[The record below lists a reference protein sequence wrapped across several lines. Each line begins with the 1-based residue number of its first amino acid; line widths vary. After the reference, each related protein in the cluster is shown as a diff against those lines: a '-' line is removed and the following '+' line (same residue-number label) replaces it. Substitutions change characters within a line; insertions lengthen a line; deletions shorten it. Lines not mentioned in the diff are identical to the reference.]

1 MEMKM
6 RKRLFTHIFILTLVL
21 AVDGFAGEK
30 YEDTFSQRRMDEVVV
45 SATKTEES
53 IKDIPNAVIVKDS
66 IDIEDTD
73 AKTVGR
79 LLNNEQGIDLR
90 ARGDY
95 GGATEELHI
104 RGMSADGT
112 QVLVN
117 GVVVN
122 SPSLGS
128 ANVNGIPMNNIERV
142 EVVKGAGTLLY
153 GTSAM
158 GGIVSIITKRP
169 ERGVTNLKAQAGYG
183 TNSTFELKAEQGMF
197 VTDDLG
203 YYITAEMLGTD
214 GFRSNSDLDHR
225 DASLN
230 IVFEKDDLLDITLYG
245 DYVDREFGRPGVKP
259 PAGTTDFFVDSTRLY
274 DSDSA
279 NLLNRGGDENLS
291 LVLNANIKPTDEVA
305 VNLKAGY
312 LNMENYN
319 YNRYYDAYSVPP
331 GIPGSKTW
339 VTNKVTDLEAN
350 ANVELFNGLEF
361 LFGAEYKKY
370 DWENTNINL
379 DGTGADLPDPT
390 GAAQDLDT
398 TGYYVEG
405 QYRPCDYFKMIAGV
419 RLTDHSEFGS
429 KYVPRYG
436 MIINPLADTVIK
448 LNYGEHY
455 NAPTPNDLYWP
466 YEDWGWGMGA
476 QGNVN
481 LKPETGKN
489 ADAGIEQS
497 LFDGRMLLNLTY
509 FYWDINDKIRWVPD
523 ASYFYTPQNLDKY
536 TGEGLEVGMNYNV
549 IEGIVL
555 EIAYT
560 YSNAEEELS
569 GGVSRQALYT
579 AENYLKFGAN
589 YFNENGLGVTAAL
602 RYTGDRPGAYATD
615 TDVNPDIT
623 LDSYYTVDIT
633 VNQRFF
639 ENWIVS
645 LNCSNLLDE
654 EYDTYTETFYDQ
666 TTGTATPAYYPGAGR
681 ALFLSLTY
689 EF

>member
-1 MEMKM
+1 MEKRM
-6 RKRLFTHIFILTLVL
+6 RKRIFTMIFVLTLVF
-21 AVDGFAGEK
+21 AVNGFA
-30 YEDTFSQRRMDEVVV
+30 EDREENTSSQRRMDEVVV
-45 SATKTEES
+45 SATKTEENV
-53 IKDIPNAVIVKDS
+53 KDIPNSVIIKDS
-66 IDIEDTD
+66 IDIEDTA
-73 AKTVGR
+73 AKSVGQ

-90 ARGDY
+90 TRGDY

-104 RGMSADGT
+104 RGMGADGT

-128 ANVNGIPMNNIERV
+128 ANLNGIPMNNIDRV

-158 GGIVSIITKRP
+158 GGIISVITKRP

-183 TNSTFELKAEQGMF
+183 TNSTFELSAEQGMF
-197 VTDDLG
+197 VTDNLG
-203 YYITAEMLGTD
+203 YYITAEKLDTD

-225 DASLN
+225 DVSMN
-230 IVFEKDDLLDITLYG
+230 IVFEKDDLLDISLYG

-259 PAGTTDFFVDSTRLY
+259 PAGTTDFFVDGTKLY
-274 DSDSA
+274 DSESA

-291 LVLNANIKPTDEVA
+291 LALNANIKPADEVI
-305 VNLKAGY
+305 VTFKAGY
-312 LNMENYN
+312 LDMENYN
-319 YNRYYDAYSVPP
+319 YNRYYDAYSIPP

-339 VTNKVTDLEAN
+339 ITNKVFDLEAN
-350 ANVELFNGLEF
+350 ANLQPFEGLGI

-379 DGTGADLPDPT
+379 DGTGDNLPNPT

-398 TGYYVEG
+398 KGYYGEG
-405 QYRPCDYFKMIAGV
+405 QYRPCDYFKLIAGV

-436 MIINPLADTVIK
+436 MIITPMPDTVIK

-466 YEDWGWGMGA
+466 YEDWGWGSGA

-489 ADAGIEQS
+489 ADAGIEQT
-497 LFDGRMLLNLTY
+497 LLDGKMLLNLTY
-509 FYWDINDKIRWVPD
+509 FNWDINDKIRWVPD
-523 ASYFYTPQNLDKY
+523 ANYFYKPQNLDRY
-536 TGEGLEVGMNYNV
+536 TGDGFEVGMSYNV
-549 IEGIVL
+549 IKNIVL
-555 EIAYT
+555 DIAYT
-560 YSNAEEELS
+560 YSNAEEELA

-579 AENYLKFGAN
+579 AENYLKFGAS
-589 YFNENGLGVTAAL
+589 YFNEKGLGVSAAL
-602 RYTGDRPGAYATD
+602 RYTGDRPGAYAAD
-615 TDVNPDIT
+615 TDVNPSAT
-623 LDSYYTVDIT
+623 LDSYKTIDIT
-633 VNQRFF
+633 VNQRFL

-645 LNCSNLLDE
+645 LNCSNLFDE
-654 EYDTYTETFYDQ
+654 DYDTYTENFIDQ
-666 TTGTATPAYYPGAGR
+666 TNGAVSAAYYPGAGR
-681 ALFLSLTY
+681 SLLFSLSY